1 MIHVP
6 PVAVTDSLGG
16 ATKYPALGS
25 PLEIVL
31 GAAKV
36 QRLNLIWH
44 CQQQLASGGSGCT
57 EISARL
63 PLRHGYEEHRLG
75 PEKSHWRGLI
85 S

>member
-6 PVAVTDSLGG
+6 PVAVTDSRGG

-36 QRLNLIWH
+36 RRLNLIWH
-44 CQQQLASGGSGCT
+44 RQQQLASGGGQWLHGN
-57 EISARL
+57 ISAIAPAARV
-63 PLRHGYEEHRLG
+63 
-75 PEKSHWRGLI
+75 
-85 S
+85 